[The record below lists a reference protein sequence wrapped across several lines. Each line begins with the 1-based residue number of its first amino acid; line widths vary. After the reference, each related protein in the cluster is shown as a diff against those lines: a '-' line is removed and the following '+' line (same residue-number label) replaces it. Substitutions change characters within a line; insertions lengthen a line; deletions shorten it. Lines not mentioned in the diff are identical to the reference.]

1 MGAVAV
7 LTDQRAQDVLAEYEV
22 ALAGAPLADQSRR
35 AYQSRVA
42 GYLTWLTQHDP
53 GGDPLADPHARNHA
67 VQEYQSWLKAI
78 REARPSTVN
87 AILTALDHF
96 YVHLRLGAAVGVREE
111 MPEAP
116 PRALDETEQQRFL
129 QAALA
134 RTSVRDQAIALA
146 LFFTGV
152 RVAEL
157 VALDL
162 TDIHITARRGHV
174 LVRAPA
180 SNPARDS
187 SGPSASSPAGNSAG
201 TRERV
206 IPLQRESRRALRTWT
221 QARDTWPGAD
231 RVLAVFL
238 NRRGGRLSTRS
249 VDDLVVGIG
258 RDAGIAGAQDDDR
271 VTPQILRHTFGARL
285 LRDGTDIL
293 EVSELLGHKRLDS
306 TRRLA
311 ALAS

>member
-1 MGAVAV
+1 VVAT
-7 LTDQRAQDVLAEYEV
+7 LSDQRARDVLAGYEV
-22 ALAGAPLADQSRR
+22 ALAGTPLADQSRR

-67 VQEYQSWLKAI
+67 VQEYQSWLKAV

-111 MPEAP
+111 LPESP
-116 PRALDETEQQRFL
+116 LRALDETEQRRFL
-129 QAALA
+129 QAALERASA
-134 RTSVRDQAIALA
+134 RDRAIAVA
-146 LFFTGV
+146 LLFTGV

-157 VALDL
+157 VALNV

-174 LVRAPA
+174 LVRAAA
-180 SNPARDS
+180 SN
-187 SGPSASSPAGNSAG
+187 
-201 TRERV
+201 RERL
-206 IPLQRESRRALRTWT
+206 IPLRRESLQAMRSWART
-221 QARDTWPGAD
+221 RDTWPGAD
-231 RVLAVFL
+231 RALAVFL
-238 NRRGGRLSTRS
+238 NRRGGRLTTRT
-249 VDDLVVGIG
+249 VDDLVGGIG
-258 RDAGIAGAQDDDR
+258 RDAGIAGSRNDDR
-271 VTPQILRHTFGARL
+271 VTPQVLRHTFGARL
-285 LRDGTDIL
+285 LREGTDL
-293 EVSELLGHKRLDS
+293 LVVSELLGHKRLDS